1 MSLSFPPEPDDVIRD
16 LQPLTPHFYQALE
29 AGAVVARAFFD
40 ERGDE
45 VEPYHFASTVRYVAK
60 RSLGEAGL
68 IVEVEV
74 DDLANNGLSL
84 TYEQY
89 NVRIRK
95 RDEDGLP
102 VPGHSRV
109 LQDFYQQS
117 LRLLPETAE
126 RVNLLILW
134 DILRPSFALTETLY
148 LACPKSG
155 GITRDSVSAHWLV
168 QLPNPTFSQWQEP
181 PAEPT
186 DETEEDLGNGRQ
198 SQAE

>member
-1 MSLSFPPEPDDVIRD
+1 MSLNFPPEPDDVIHD
-16 LQPLTPHFYQALE
+16 LERVTPAFYHALE
-29 AGAVVARAFFD
+29 AGAVVARGFFD

-60 RSLGEAGL
+60 RYLCEAGL
-68 IVEVEV
+68 AVEFEV

-84 TYEQY
+84 AYGPY
-89 NVRIRK
+89 NIRIRK

-109 LQDFYQQS
+109 LQEFYQQS
-117 LRLLPETAE
+117 LRLLSETAE
-126 RVNLLILW
+126 RVNLLVLW
-134 DILRPSFALTETLY
+134 DIARPSFALTETLY
-148 LACPKSG
+148 IACPKSG

-168 QLPNPTFSQWQEP
+168 HLPNPTFSQWQP
-181 PAEPT
+181 PAEPS
-186 DETEEDLGNGRQ
+186 DETEEDLGDDRQ